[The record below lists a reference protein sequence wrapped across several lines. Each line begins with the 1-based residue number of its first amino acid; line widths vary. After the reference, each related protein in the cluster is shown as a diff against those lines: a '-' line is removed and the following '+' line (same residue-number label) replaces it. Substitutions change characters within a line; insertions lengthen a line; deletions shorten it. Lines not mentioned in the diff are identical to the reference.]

1 MKEMIEK
8 LLGSQSLT
16 QEESRDV
23 MFKIMSGE
31 YDDAQIAGFLIALR
45 ARGENSAEIGNRLGK
60 WKGFFF

>member
-1 MKEMIEK
+1 MKIVIEK
-8 LLGSQSLT
+8 LLGNQSLT

-45 ARGENSAEIGNRLGK
+45 AKGERSA
-60 WKGFFF
+60 